1 MENVKLTVSPRE
13 GTGKGVARK
22 LRQKGAIPGIVY
34 SRTTEPTCVSF
45 TDEDW
50 RKAIHD
56 GLRIDRL
63 VELHYD
69 QKKKSKELA
78 LVRDVQVHP
87 VTDKAIH
94 VDFQLV
100 TKGEEMELEVPL
112 TLVGTPIGVKDE
124 GGSLDF
130 HLRRIKVRC
139 LPSNI
144 PEEIELDVSNLKAG
158 DSLHVSDINWTDGH
172 ILMDDALAVVSV
184 EHPRDIEEE
193 VEEEAAAAEVEE
205 IEGAE
210 PEEEE

>member
-1 MENVKLTVSPRE
+1 MENVKLIVSPRE

-22 LRQKGAIPGIVY
+22 LRQKGSVPAIVY
-34 SRTTEPTCVSF
+34 ARTSEPTCVSF
-45 TDEDW
+45 TDEAW

-56 GLRIDRL
+56 GLRIGRL
-63 VELHYD
+63 VELQWD

-87 VTDKAIH
+87 VTDKTIH

-112 TLVGTPIGVKDE
+112 SLIGTAVGVKDE

-144 PEEIELDVSNLKAG
+144 PEEIQLDITNLKAG
-158 DSLHVSDINWTDGH
+158 ESLHVSDIDWTDGH

-184 EHPRDIEEE
+184 EHPREIEEE
-193 VEEEAAAAEVEE
+193 VEEEEEVEVEE
-205 IEGAE
+205 GVESE
-210 PEEEE
+210 TEEEE